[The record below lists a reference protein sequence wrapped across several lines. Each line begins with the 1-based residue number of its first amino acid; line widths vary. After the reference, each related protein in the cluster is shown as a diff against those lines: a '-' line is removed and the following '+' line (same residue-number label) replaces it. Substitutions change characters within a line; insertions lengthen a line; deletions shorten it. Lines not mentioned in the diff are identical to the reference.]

1 MLSTAVSAG
10 WTAVTAAHNGKMI
23 HSGFTERRA
32 AIVLMCPESKH
43 KHPSANCAERVSS
56 RPSYFA
62 TVQRRL
68 LHSVAQ
74 PVIGS
79 AVNNGS
85 YAHFERIF

>member
-1 MLSTAVSAG
+1 MSAG

-23 HSGFTERRA
+23 HSGFTERSA
-32 AIVLMCPESKH
+32 VIVLMFSES
-43 KHPSANCAERVSS
+43 KHPSADSAERVSS

-62 TVQRRL
+62 TVQRGLLL

>member
-1 MLSTAVSAG
+1 MSAG

-23 HSGFTERRA
+23 HSGFTERSA
-32 AIVLMCPESKH
+32 VIVLMCPESKH
-43 KHPSANCAERVSS
+43 PSADSAERVSS

-79 AVNNGS
+79 AVNNDS
-85 YAHFERIF
+85 YAHFELGFKL

>member
-1 MLSTAVSAG
+1 MSAG

-23 HSGFTERRA
+23 HSGFTERSA

-43 KHPSANCAERVSS
+43 PSADSAERVSS